1 MPPTSEEEKVLF
13 LISCVRNTGDGKTN
27 WKAVKAVCEERGI
40 LNTQAASKR
49 WVRLSNANPVGTAA
63 KSSAPGEKASR
74 EDKAPKGKKPPKEK
88 KAGASP
94 RKRRKTAKEMEA
106 EAEEPQPT
114 TGTVEDENE
123 AMKGVVETNEAEA
136 AEGGF

>member
-27 WKAVKAVCEERGI
+27 WKAVCEERGI

-49 WVRLSNANPVGTAA
+49 WVRLSNANPVGAAA
-63 KSSAPGEKASR
+63 KSSAPGEKASK
-74 EDKAPKGKKPPKEK
+74 EDKVPKGKKPPKEK

-94 RKRRKTAKEMEA
+94 RKKRKTTKEMEA
-106 EAEEPQPT
+106 EVEEPQPT
-114 TGTVEDENE
+114 TSAVEDENE
-123 AMKGVVETNEAEA
+123 AMKGVVETNGTEA
-136 AEGGF
+136 AEGGSH